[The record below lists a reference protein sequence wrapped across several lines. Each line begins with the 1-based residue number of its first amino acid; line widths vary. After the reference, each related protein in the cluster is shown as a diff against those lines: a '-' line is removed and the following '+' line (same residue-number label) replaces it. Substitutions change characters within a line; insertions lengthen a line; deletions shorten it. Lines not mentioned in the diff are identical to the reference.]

1 MRKLFCFVFS
11 YEVEVEKRRKQAWRR
26 RSSLGGT
33 RESTSSRNSRL
44 RARSARS
51 KWKEEVNFFASLSLA
66 LEENKYFLVRSRRKG
81 WCAHPD
87 LPCSPYPPISAFYPG
102 IFARTRP
109 YPNTLL
115 TRCGYDRILFA
126 VPATNIV
133 HANTFARIRPVYRI
147 YPRYTQRACFFACIH
162 AIRGEYIEYACRPG
176 F

>member
-1 MRKLFCFVFS
+1 MAGS
-11 YEVEVEKRRKQAWRR
+11 I
-26 RSSLGGT
+26 T
-33 RESTSSRNSRL
+33 R
-44 RARSARS
+44 
-51 KWKEEVNFFASLSLA
+51 
-66 LEENKYFLVRSRRKG
+66 
-81 WCAHPD
+81 HPD

-162 AIRGEYIEYACRPG
+162 AIRGEYIEYACRPASENKSDDG
-176 F
+176 SRCVSVSELRKTVCKDTVHADSYDTETRWRIRFCETCTC